1 MTDEP
6 DDEAPSRRQLAR
18 KARRDDGDQSSRLAR
33 ALMEMSNAALG
44 RLGLDEA
51 LRGEVDRARRITALV
66 ARRREER
73 RLAGVIRRA
82 DGDDL
87 EARLAKVRAGGDA
100 QNRPFHQGEAWRAR
114 LLDEGAP
121 AQAEFVA
128 AHPGVDPIRL
138 AKMVADAISE
148 RATERPRGAGRAL
161 FRTVM
166 AALTAVAPEAEADD
180 DAGDDD
186 ADADAT

>member
-1 MTDEP
+1 MTDAP

-33 ALMEMSNAALG
+33 ALMELSNAALG

-51 LRGEVDRARRITALV
+51 LQGEVDRARRITALV

-73 RLAGVIRRA
+73 RLAGVIRRVDA
-82 DGDDL
+82 DDL

-100 QNRPFHQGEAWRAR
+100 HNRPFHQGEAWRAR

-121 AQAEFVA
+121 ALAAFVA
-128 AHPGVDPIRL
+128 EHPGVDPTRL
-138 AKMVADAISE
+138 AKLIADATSE
-148 RATERPRGAGRAL
+148 RTGGKPRGAGRAL

-166 AALTAVAPEAEADD
+166 AALTAVAPEP
-180 DAGDDD
+180 DAGDVDD
-186 ADADAT
+186 ASDDT